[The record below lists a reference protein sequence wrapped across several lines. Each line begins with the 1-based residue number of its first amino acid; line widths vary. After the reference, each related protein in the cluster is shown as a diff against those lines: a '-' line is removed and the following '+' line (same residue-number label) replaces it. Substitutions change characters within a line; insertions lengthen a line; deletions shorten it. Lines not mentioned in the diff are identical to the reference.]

1 MEQHKLV
8 VEKGV
13 FDEAADTHVFD
24 NYWFMY
30 EKNGHRIPFFE
41 KLG

>member
-24 NYWFMY
+24 IYRFMY
-30 EKNGHRIPFFE
+30 EKKRASHTIF
-41 KLG
+41 